1 MDQHKR
7 LCSVIGSQ
15 LCFECF
21 FAVFYYNVL
30 KQLLSWGKLS
40 LPLKPQQSSLKK
52 QVNNS
57 EKNNNIVMHS
67 AGWHLRH
74 VYISVMVCVETYT
87 QQLFKTFGTE
97 RSSMFS
103 NQWLWYCSIFFLF
116 FPHLNITLMCYFF
129 TYLLRYFTGSV
140 SQLSTHAE
148 PHWFSSYSYTPA
160 LLLYSYCC
168 IAPDPSP

>member
-74 VYISVMVCVETYT
+74 VYTVC
-87 QQLFKTFGTE
+87 L
-97 RSSMFS
+97 
-103 NQWLWYCSIFFLF
+103 
-116 FPHLNITLMCYFF
+116 
-129 TYLLRYFTGSV
+129 
-140 SQLSTHAE
+140 
-148 PHWFSSYSYTPA
+148 
-160 LLLYSYCC
+160 
-168 IAPDPSP
+168 